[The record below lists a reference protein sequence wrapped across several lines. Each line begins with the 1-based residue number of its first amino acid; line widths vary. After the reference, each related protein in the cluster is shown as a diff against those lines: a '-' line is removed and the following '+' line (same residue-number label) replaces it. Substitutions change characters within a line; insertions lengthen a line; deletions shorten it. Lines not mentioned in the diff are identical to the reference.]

1 MAVWLATFAVGARLC
16 RLAGAATQQQ
26 RARGGDDGG
35 TAAGYTEPG
44 GEPRQGGCLLDRFG
58 AVARLGGAN

>member
-1 MAVWLATFAVGARLC
+1 VGARLC
-16 RLAGAATQQQ
+16 RLAGGAAPEQQ

-35 TAAGYTEPG
+35 TAAGYSEPG

-58 AVARLGGAN
+58 AVARLSCAN